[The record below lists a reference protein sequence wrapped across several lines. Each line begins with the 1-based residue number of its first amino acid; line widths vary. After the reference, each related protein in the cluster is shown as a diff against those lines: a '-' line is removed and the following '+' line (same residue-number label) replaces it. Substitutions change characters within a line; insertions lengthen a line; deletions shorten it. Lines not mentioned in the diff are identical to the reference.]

1 MVSDLVLPLD
11 IKSNVPLCRHDLS
24 HPIFEGVF
32 ANNGEMYHIK
42 SLQNFHLTKRADDHD
57 PEEASSN
64 MIIYRRSDTES
75 LEKRHWRRK
84 SGECAADDL
93 IFNQIQSHRPP
104 FTGFNKRD
112 IPGYMRL
119 GQAGL
124 SPLSLSNLPS
134 PGPPLSSRQLLGC
147 PSSRLSKFLA

>member
-1 MVSDLVLPLD
+1 
-11 IKSNVPLCRHDLS
+11 
-24 HPIFEGVF
+24 
-32 ANNGEMYHIK
+32 MYHIK

-57 PEEASSN
+57 PEEAPSN
-64 MIIYRRSDTES
+64 MIIYRSSDTES

-124 SPLSLSNLPS
+124 TPLSSSYLPS
-134 PGPPLSSRQLLGC
+134 AGPPLSSRQLLGC